1 MKPKFNKKAIV
12 LTLGLAALVLPLD
25 AQVVNQ
31 GRQPYMEPIGAGG
44 MFMRQPGGV
53 YYICNEQ
60 VSDQNG
66 GFFIHPQTFFDG
78 ENYGYN
84 LNNGTFE
91 DVTPEVP
98 LGSGLFIMAAAGA
111 GYALK
116 KRKNNKKQ

>member
-1 MKPKFNKKAIV
+1 MKLVLKKV
-12 LTLGLAALVLPLD
+12 LTLTLGLAALVSPLD
-25 AQVVNQ
+25 AQVFNH
-31 GRQPYMEPIGAGG
+31 RQKHLDQEQISTEGLFNRGSQSGG
-44 MFMRQPGGV
+44 
-53 YYICNEQ
+53 
-60 VSDQNG
+60 G

-84 LNNGTFE
+84 LYNGTFE

-116 KRKNNKKQ
+116 KRKDNKKQ

>member
-1 MKPKFNKKAIV
+1 MKKNKSLKAFV
-12 LTLGLAALVLPLD
+12 LTLGLATLVLPLD
-25 AQVVNQ
+25 AQVLNRGQ
-31 GRQPYMEPIGAGG
+31 KQPYKMQSKTDGSLMNRSTGG
-44 MFMRQPGGV
+44 G
-53 YYICNEQ
+53 
-60 VSDQNG
+60 G
-66 GFFIHPQTFFDG
+66 GFAIHPQTFFDG

-84 LNNGTFE
+84 LNNGPLQ

>member
-1 MKPKFNKKAIV
+1 MKKNKSLKAIV
-12 LTLGLAALVLPLD
+12 LSLGVAAMLLPAKTLN
-25 AQVVNQ
+25 AQD
-31 GRQPYMEPIGAGG
+31 R
-44 MFMRQPGGV
+44 PGGLFGTNV
-53 YYICNEQ
+53 PTEQ
-60 VSDQNG
+60 SNAGLLRQGTG
-66 GFFIHPQTFFDG
+66 GGGYFIHPQTFFDG

-116 KRKNNKKQ
+116 KRKDNKKQ